1 MWLEGQTW
9 EALQEAMWA
18 GPWHV
23 FHFVGHGGF
32 DPDAGEGHLALAR
45 DDDEGA
51 GGPGVYRLGAVSLGR
66 LLTDHAP
73 LRLAVLN
80 ACEGARGSG
89 RDVFSGTAAT
99 LVRMGLPAVV
109 AMQYAVTDR
118 AAIQFARAFY
128 RALGRRAAA
137 GRRRGRRPRQ
147 AVSLAAP
154 ESLEW
159 ATPVLYLRAPDAVL
173 FDVDLAQRPAGP
185 APVAPAPAGG
195 APDSGR
201 WVRSGKSRATSAT
214 PSSPEERRRSRPA
227 SG

>member
-1 MWLEGQTW
+1 M
-9 EALQEAMWA
+9 
-18 GPWHV
+18 
-23 FHFVGHGGF
+23 
-32 DPDAGEGHLALAR
+32 
-45 DDDEGA
+45 
-51 GGPGVYRLGAVSLGR
+51 SLGR
-66 LLTDHAP
+66 LLADHAP

-128 RALGRRAAA
+128 RALAAA
-137 GRRRGRRPRQ
+137 QPADAAVAAARQ

-173 FDVDLAQRPAGP
+173 FDVDLARRPAGP
-185 APVAPAPAGG
+185 APVAPR
-195 APDSGR
+195 SGR
-201 WVRSGKSRATSAT
+201 WGPGLRAAGSARGRA
-214 PSSPEERRRSRPA
+214 ERRPRRPPRQRKDASRPA